1 VSVRDIGHL
10 FQVFKEKALMG
21 WQSGTF
27 HRLYSWNSDA
37 NAGLDI
43 LAPRM
48 DSDTDDIANGISN
61 CIARD
66 GQNVPLANLSMGGF
80 KHTGVAQASNPT
92 DYARFDQVLLNT
104 GNQTING
111 NLTTT
116 GTLTVTGGTTLSG
129 AASLNGG
136 ANITGGATI
145 DALAV
150 SGNTTLNG
158 AATLHGGATISGGAT
173 IDQLSVTGPAG
184 VGGNLNVNGA
194 ASVVGGL
201 TSGGL
206 VVNGG
211 SSLTG
216 MATLSGGANITGGT
230 TTDQLSVTGPASIG
244 GNLNVNG
251 AASVVGGLTSGGL
264 TVNGGATVN
273 GPLVGAVDRIISVGT
288 NAPSLAVY
296 NSTAGAGSCLW
307 IGTGGLNFGLADS
320 TGTPTTAWGYFD
332 ASGNFNLDFGLN
344 VTGYASLNGGLRV
357 QNGDLNVYG
366 NAYKPGGGAWGDT
379 ASDVRLKQNITDYS
393 AGLSAIRRLRPVSY
407 QFNGLGDTT
416 ADGKTYYGLVAQD
429 VVDIMPEM
437 VSQRLTERRGEPVSS
452 YYYTLDAT
460 PLLYALVNGLKEVVE
475 RLEALEIRT

>member
-1 VSVRDIGHL
+1 VSVRNIGHL

-27 HRLYSWNSDA
+27 HRLYSWNADA

-80 KHTGVAQASNPT
+80 KHTGVAQGSNPT
-92 DYARFDQVLLNT
+92 DYARFDQVVLNT
-104 GNQTING
+104 GNSTI
-111 NLTTT
+111 T
-116 GTLTVTGGTTLSG
+116 GSLTVTGATTLSG
-129 AASLNGG
+129 G
-136 ANITGGATI
+136 ATLTGGLTVDNFNDTGPAQVGGPLH
-145 DALAV
+145 ANGSLSV
-150 SGNTTLNG
+150 LNG
-158 AATLHGGATISGGAT
+158 ATTDSLAVTGSGSVNGNWNVGTNLTVSNYA
-173 IDQLSVTGPAG
+173 QLPLTDITGPATLDSS
-184 VGGNLNVNGA
+184 VRVAGA
-194 ASVVGGL
+194 
-201 TSGGL
+201 T
-206 VVNGG
+206 
-211 SSLTG
+211 
-216 MATLSGGANITGGT
+216 TLSGGANITGGA
-230 TTDQLSVTGPASIG
+230 TTDQLSVTGPASVG

-307 IGTGGLNFGLADS
+307 IGTGGLNFGLSDS

-379 ASDVRLKQNITDYS
+379 ASDVRLKQNIADYP

-407 QFNGLGDTT
+407 QFNGLGDTI

-437 VSQRLTERRGEPVSS
+437 VSQRLTERHGEPVSS